1 MEIIALL
8 VSVLS
13 LAVAGIGTFQANR
26 RAKEALGESRQ
37 AASDA
42 RWFAAQ
48 EAVQRLIGFDP
59 TAEPIGDRLANLRI
73 ATIALVDSLDGWPG
87 LDRWLEAERVLGA
100 ALGRQ
105 VMEAA
110 RPGDG
115 VDERLTKLD
124 PLMSWAQ
131 ALSQNLRLLRSTG
144 HDEQVLGKLQAN
156 AEALV
161 RKTHER
167 HGWDLPPRSNP
178 RIQPLE

>member
-1 MEIIALL
+1 MEVIALL

-13 LAVAGIGTFQANR
+13 LAVAGIGTFQANKRATEALAESR
-26 RAKEALGESRQ
+26 RAAG
-37 AASDA
+37 DA

-59 TAEPIGDRLANLRI
+59 TAEPLKDRLANLRI
-73 ATIALVDSLDGWPG
+73 ATIALVDSLDGWAG

-100 ALGRQ
+100 TLGRQ
-105 VMEAA
+105 VMESA

-115 VDERLTKLD
+115 VEERLTQLD

-144 HDEQVLGKLQAN
+144 HDEQVLGKLRVN

-161 RKTHER
+161 KRIHER
-167 HGWDLPPRSNP
+167 HGWQLPPTSNP